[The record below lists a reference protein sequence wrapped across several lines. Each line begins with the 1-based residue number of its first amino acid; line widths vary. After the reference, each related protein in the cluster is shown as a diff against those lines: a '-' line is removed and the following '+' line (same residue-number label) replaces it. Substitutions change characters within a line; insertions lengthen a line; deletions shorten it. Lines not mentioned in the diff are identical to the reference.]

1 MAPTY
6 LQVLLRLNSG
16 PLASGLPEGLV
27 WGRGSAYLSLS
38 MSSTQSL
45 SCHLWQHIQGV
56 LIRHVQNSLLRREL

>member
-27 WGRGSAYLSLS
+27 WGARECIPLSVYELYPKSVMTSLAAHSGDPHQAY
-38 MSSTQSL
+38 STRAS
-45 SCHLWQHIQGV
+45 
-56 LIRHVQNSLLRREL
+56 